1 MLWGATA
8 IASAA
13 DYPYMVIRQKDGTE
27 TVMKSE
33 GLTFSISG
41 TQLSATN
48 ADGTTAFTFAD
59 LASMEFSKTASIVS
73 AIANDCDGAIDV
85 YTPGGQF
92 VGRYT
97 AIADALDGVPV
108 SGVYVMKSKS
118 GTAKFVV
125 QK

>member
-8 IASAA
+8 IASAT

-33 GLTFSISG
+33 GLAFSISG

-59 LASMEFSKTASIVS
+59 LASMEFSKTASIAS
-73 AIANDCDGAIDV
+73 AIADDGNCTIDV
-85 YTPGGQF
+85 YTPAGQF
-92 VGRYT
+92 IGSYAT
-97 AIADALDGVPV
+97 IADALDGVPV
-108 SGVYVMKSKS
+108 SGVYVMKSKN
-118 GTAKFVV
+118 GTAKLVV